1 MDNIKVSVIIP
12 VFNQEDYIP
21 TTLDSILNQ
30 DFKDF
35 EIIVIDD
42 GSTDDSLEII
52 NDKLSNTKIQH
63 KIIHQENSGVGSA
76 RNRGI
81 DEACGEYLLF
91 VDGDDYI
98 SSNHLSELYNGSSDF
113 SLTQLVKKSGDSTT
127 SPYVYHELEMSTKDF
142 IKLELE
148 MKIPFNFVQLLYKTD
163 IIKNNNLKFS
173 SDVIYGEDLEFALK
187 ALSYGNTIKI
197 SNEITYF
204 YIQHDTSAI
213 NTSGFKRFEI
223 VNVLEDIAQDYKN
236 RNLNDLADL
245 IYTSRTPRAIFG
257 NMNYFFYNNY
267 DFDDVISQMK
277 KLDLFNK
284 LSKFKGDKKF
294 AFKIKLFL
302 FNPKLYYKMWKKFK
316 NSI

>member
-1 MDNIKVSVIIP
+1 MDDIKVSVIIP
-12 VFNQEDYIP
+12 VYNQEKYIS

-30 DFKDF
+30 NFSDF

-42 GSTDDSLEII
+42 GSTDNSLKII
-52 NDKLSNTKIQH
+52 NDKLSNSQIQPKIS
-63 KIIHQENSGVGSA
+63 HQENSGVGSA
-76 RNRGI
+76 RNKGI

-98 SSNHLSELYNGSSDF
+98 SSNHLSELYNGVSDF
-113 SLTQLVKKSGDSTT
+113 SLTQLVKKNDDSTT
-127 SPYVYHELEMSTKDF
+127 SPYFYHKLEMSTEEF

-173 SDVIYGEDLEFALK
+173 CDVIYGEDLEFALN
-187 ALSYGNTIKI
+187 ALSYGNTIQI
-197 SNEITYF
+197 SNETTYF
-204 YIQHDTSAI
+204 YIQHNASAI

-223 VNVLEDIAQDYKN
+223 VNVLENIAQKYKD
-236 RNLNDLADL
+236 RNLNKLSDL
-245 IYTSRTPRAIFG
+245 IYTSRIPRAIFG
-257 NMNYFFYNNY
+257 NMNYFFYNDY
-267 DFDDVISQMK
+267 DFDEVISQME

-284 LSKFKGDKKF
+284 LSMFKGDKKF
-294 AFKIKLFL
+294 TIKIKLFL
-302 FNPKLYYKMWKKFK
+302 FNPKLYYELWKKFK